1 MENFSF
7 YNPTKIEF
15 GKNKEKNIGEHIKPF
30 NIKKV
35 LLTFGSDRIK
45 KDGLFDVVINS
56 LKENNIEYIEFG
68 GITSNPVLSKVYE
81 AIEVAKKEKVDA
93 ILSVGG
99 GSVLDSSKAISAGS
113 LYDGDVWDFFIG
125 KNTVQNALP
134 IFDILTLA
142 ATGSEMNCGAV
153 VTNEKTNQK
162 YAIQSA
168 HLYPKVSV
176 INPELM
182 NTVSKDYLVYSAADI
197 IAHCIEGYFTA
208 SVQPT
213 FINRQIESIIKTVM
227 ETTEKLIENPNNY
240 DARAEF
246 AWASTC
252 ALNGLTYIGT
262 KDFSYPNHM
271 IEHILSA
278 LYNVPHGAGLS
289 VIMPA
294 WMKWYYS
301 KNSIQFE
308 RFANEIFGLYSSQE
322 GIQALE
328 NWFNK
333 IGTPTKLSQFG
344 LNESNFEEIIKVGL
358 ENAEYFGVGK
368 IYTEEVFEEILN
380 LAK

>member
-15 GKNKEKNIGEHIKPF
+15 GKNKEKNIGEYIKPF

-68 GITSNPVLSKVYE
+68 GITSNPILSKVYE
-81 AIEVAKKEKVDA
+81 AIEVAKTNKVDA

-99 GSVLDSSKAISAGS
+99 GSVLDSSKAIAAGS

-125 KNTVQNALP
+125 KNTVQKALP

-162 YAIQSA
+162 YAIQSPL
-168 HLYPKVSV
+168 LYPKVSV

-227 ETTEKLIENPNNY
+227 ETTEKLIENPNDY

-271 IEHILSA
+271 IEHVLSA

-301 KNSIQFE
+301 KNSVQFE

-333 IGTPTKLSQFG
+333 IGTPTKLSQFA

-358 ENAEYFGVGK
+358 ENAKYFGVGE
-368 IYTEEVFEEILN
+368 IYTKEVFEEILN